1 MSIEWISILIV
12 VAMVGLMALGLPLAW
27 SIGAVAVGLVL
38 LKFDPSVMMMLV
50 SRVFDMSMNYTLM
63 SVPLFVLMA
72 GLLQRAG
79 IADQLF
85 RAVNVWAGGVRGG
98 IAIGTII
105 ANAIMASMVGII
117 GAEIVTFGLIALPE
131 MLSKKYDH
139 KLALGSV
146 AAGGGL
152 ATLIPPSV
160 VFIVY
165 GMTAGVSVGELF
177 LAGVMP
183 GLMLGG
189 MFIFYVIWR
198 VWRHPEAA
206 PLVAEELRD
215 MPVRQKLATLKELIL
230 PLLHHRGRARVHLRG
245 RRHPLRSGRGRRD
258 PGPGVRLDQ
267 PQAQLAMVRDSLY
280 ETLRISCMLSW
291 LFFGAQTIIG
301 AYTLAGGT
309 TFVTNALKAM
319 DLGPWGTVIL
329 MNLIWVFLGCFLDWI
344 GILFLT
350 VPIFLPIIL
359 DFGFDPVWFGVV
371 YCMNMHLSYLTPPFA
386 PSAFYLKSITPP
398 EVTMTQIYKATMP
411 YLWWTVVANIVTV
424 AWPGLSL
431 WLPQA
436 AAAALTPHGDW
447 IAHGFPQ
454 APRSRTG
461 FQTRSAAGRARAAPG
476 RSCSAPAC

>member
-1 MSIEWISILIV
+1 VSIEWISIVIV
-12 VAMVGLMALGLPLAW
+12 VAMVGLMAMGLPLAW

-38 LKFDPSVMMMLV
+38 FKFDPSVMFMLV
-50 SRVFDMSMNYTLM
+50 SRVFYTLM

-85 RAVNVWAGGVRGG
+85 RAVNVWSGGLRGG
-98 IAIGTII
+98 LAIGTII

-177 LAGVMP
+177 LAGVLP

-189 MFIFYVIWR
+189 MFIAYVVWR
-198 VWRHPEAA
+198 CWRHPEAA
-206 PLVAEELRD
+206 PLVAEELRV

-230 PLLHHRGRARVHLRG
+230 PLFITAGVLGSIYTGVATPSEAAGVGVILALVSAAVN
-245 RRHPLRSGRGRRD
+245 RRLNW
-258 PGPGVRLDQ
+258 L
-267 PQAQLAMVRDSLY
+267 MVRDSLY

-309 TFVTNALKAM
+309 TFVTNAIKTL

-329 MNLIWVFLGCFLDWI
+329 MNIIWTFLGCFLDWI

-350 VPIFLPIIL
+350 VPIFLPLIL
-359 DFGFDPVWFGVV
+359 EWGFDPVWFGVV

-398 EVTMTQIYKATMP
+398 EVTMTQIYKATLP

-431 WLPQA
+431 WLPR
-436 AAAALTPHGDW
+436 LMLRH
-447 IAHGFPQ
+447 
-454 APRSRTG
+454 
-461 FQTRSAAGRARAAPG
+461 
-476 RSCSAPAC
+476 

>member
-1 MSIEWISILIV
+1 VSIEWISIVIV
-12 VAMVGLMALGLPLAW
+12 VAMVGLMAMGLPLAW

-38 LKFDPSVMMMLV
+38 LKFDPSVMFMLV

-85 RAVNVWAGGVRGG
+85 RAVNVWAGGLRGG
-98 IAIGTII
+98 LAIGTII

-183 GLMLGG
+183 GLMLGA
-189 MFIFYVIWR
+189 MFIAYVVWR
-198 VWRHPEAA
+198 CWRHPEAA
-206 PLVAEELRD
+206 PLVAEELRE

-230 PLLHHRGRARVHLRG
+230 PLLITA
-245 RRHPLRSGRGRRD
+245 
-258 PGPGVRLDQ
+258 GVLGSIYTGVAT
-267 PQAQLAMVRDSLY
+267 PSEAAGVGVILALVSASVNRKLHWIMVRDSLY

-309 TFVTNALKAM
+309 TFVTNAIKAL

-329 MNLIWVFLGCFLDWI
+329 MNLIWAFLGCFLDWI

-350 VPIFLPIIL
+350 VPIFLPLIL
-359 DFGFDPVWFGVV
+359 EWGFDPVWFGVV

-386 PSAFYLKSITPP
+386 PAAFYLKSITPP
-398 EVTMTQIYKATMP
+398 DVTMTQIYKATLP

-431 WLPQA
+431 WLPK
-436 AAAALTPHGDW
+436 LMLRH
-447 IAHGFPQ
+447 
-454 APRSRTG
+454 
-461 FQTRSAAGRARAAPG
+461 
-476 RSCSAPAC
+476 

>member
-1 MSIEWISILIV
+1 
-12 VAMVGLMALGLPLAW
+12 
-27 SIGAVAVGLVL
+27 
-38 LKFDPSVMMMLV
+38 
-50 SRVFDMSMNYTLM
+50 
-63 SVPLFVLMA
+63 MA

-131 MLSKKYDH
+131 MLNKKYDY
-139 KLALGSV
+139 KLALGSI
-146 AAGGGL
+146 A
-152 ATLIPPSV
+152 
-160 VFIVY
+160 
-165 GMTAGVSVGELF
+165 AGVSVGELF
-177 LAGVMP
+177 LAGVGP
-183 GLMLGG
+183 GLMLAG
-189 MFIFYVIWR
+189 MFISYV
-198 VWRHPEAA
+198 VFHCWRHPEAA
-206 PLVAEELRD
+206 PLIAEELRD
-215 MPVRQKLATLKELIL
+215 MPIRQKLATLKELIL
-230 PLLHHRGRARVHLRG
+230 PLCIAG
-245 RRHPLRSGRGRRD
+245 
-258 PGPGVRLDQ
+258 GVLGSIYAGVAT
-267 PQAQLAMVRDSLY
+267 PSEAAGVGVILALISAVVNRKFSFGMVRDSLY
-280 ETLRISCMLSW
+280 ETLRISCMLAW

-329 MNLIWVFLGCFLDWI
+329 MNFIWAFLGCFLDWI

-371 YCMNMHLSYLTPPFA
+371 YCMNMHLAYLTPPFA
-386 PSAFYLKSITPP
+386 PSAFYPKSITPP
-398 EVTMTQIYKATMP
+398 EITMTQIYKATMP

-431 WLPQA
+431 WLPK
-436 AAAALTPHGDW
+436 LLIRH
-447 IAHGFPQ
+447 
-454 APRSRTG
+454 
-461 FQTRSAAGRARAAPG
+461 
-476 RSCSAPAC
+476 

>member
-1 MSIEWISILIV
+1 VSIEWISILIV
-12 VAMVGLMALGLPLAW
+12 VGMVLLMALGLPLAW
-27 SIGAVAVGLVL
+27 SIGAVAVAFVL
-38 LKFDPSVMMMLV
+38 YLFDPSVMMMLV
-50 SRVFDMSMNYTLM
+50 SRVFDMSLNYTLM

-72 GLLQRAG
+72 GILQRAG

-131 MLSKKYDH
+131 MLSKKYDY
-139 KLALGSV
+139 KLALGSI

-177 LAGVMP
+177 LAGVGP
-183 GLMLGG
+183 GLMLAG
-189 MFIFYVIWR
+189 MFIAYVIFR
-198 VWRHPEAA
+198 CWRHPQAA

-215 MPVRQKLATLKELIL
+215 MPIREKLATLKELIL
-230 PLLHHRGRARVHLRG
+230 PLCIAG
-245 RRHPLRSGRGRRD
+245 
-258 PGPGVRLDQ
+258 GVLGSIYAGVAT
-267 PQAQLAMVRDSLY
+267 PSEAAGVGVILALISAIVNRKFSFGMVRDSLY
-280 ETLRISCMLSW
+280 ETLRISCMLAW

-309 TFVTNALKAM
+309 TFVTNALKAL
-319 DLGPWGTVIL
+319 DLGPWGTIIL

-398 EVTMTQIYKATMP
+398 EITMTQIYRATLP

-431 WLPQA
+431 WLPK
-436 AAAALTPHGDW
+436 LLLRH
-447 IAHGFPQ
+447 
-454 APRSRTG
+454 
-461 FQTRSAAGRARAAPG
+461 
-476 RSCSAPAC
+476 

>member
-1 MSIEWISILIV
+1 VSIEWISILII
-12 VAMVGLMALGLPLAW
+12 VAMLGLMALGLPLAW
-27 SIGAVAVGLVL
+27 SIGAVAVALVFY
-38 LKFDPSVMMMLV
+38 KFDPSVMVMLV
-50 SRVFDMSMNYTLM
+50 SRVFDMSLNYTLM

-72 GLLQRAG
+72 GILQRSGVAN
-79 IADQLF
+79 QLF

-131 MLSKKYDH
+131 MLENKYDH
-139 KLALGSV
+139 KLALGSI

-165 GMTAGVSVGELF
+165 GMMAGCSVGELF

-183 GLMLGG
+183 GLMLAAL
-189 MFIFYVIWR
+189 FVLYIVWR
-198 VWRHPEAA
+198 CWRHPESA
-206 PLVAEELRD
+206 PLVSEEMRHMPLRE
-215 MPVRQKLATLKELIL
+215 KLATLKELIM
-230 PLLHHRGRARVHLRG
+230 PSIITV
-245 RRHPLRSGRGRRD
+245 
-258 PGPGVRLDQ
+258 GVLGSIYAGVATPSEAAGVGVILVLIAAAINRTLSWT
-267 PQAQLAMVRDSLY
+267 MVRDSMY
-280 ETLRISCMLSW
+280 ETLRISCMLAW

-319 DLGPWGTVIL
+319 NLGPWGTVVL

-350 VPIFLPIIL
+350 GPIFLPLII
-359 DFGFDPVWFGVV
+359 DMGFDLVWFGVV
-371 YCMNMHLSYLTPPFA
+371 YCMNMHIAYLTPPFA
-386 PSAFYLKSITPP
+386 PSAFYTKSITPP
-398 EVTMTQIYKATMP
+398 EITMTQIYRATMP
-411 YLWWTVVANIVTV
+411 YLGLTFVATAVVT

-431 WLPQA
+431 WLPK
-436 AAAALTPHGDW
+436 LLLRH
-447 IAHGFPQ
+447 
-454 APRSRTG
+454 
-461 FQTRSAAGRARAAPG
+461 
-476 RSCSAPAC
+476 

>member
-12 VAMVGLMALGLPLAW
+12 LAMIGLMAMGLPLAW
-27 SIGAVAVGLVL
+27 SIGATAVGLVL
-38 LKFDPSVMMMLV
+38 FKFDPGVMFMLV

-72 GLLQRAG
+72 GLLQRSG

-85 RAVNVWAGGVRGG
+85 RAVNVWAGGLRGG
-98 IAIGTII
+98 LAIGTII
-105 ANAIMASMVGII
+105 ANAIMASMVGVI

-131 MLSKKYDH
+131 MLDKKYDH

-165 GMTAGVSVGELF
+165 GMTAGASVSELF
-177 LAGVMP
+177 LAGVLP
-183 GLMLGG
+183 GFLLGS
-189 MFIFYVIWR
+189 MFIFYVVWR

-206 PLVAEELRD
+206 PLVAEDQRNLTL
-215 MPVRQKLATLKELIL
+215 RQKLATLKELIL
-230 PLLHHRGRARVHLRG
+230 PLFITAGVLGSIYTGVATPSEAAGVGVVMALVSAAFN
-245 RRHPLRSGRGRRD
+245 RRLTW
-258 PGPGVRLDQ
+258 L
-267 PQAQLAMVRDSLY
+267 LVRDSLY
-280 ETLRISCMLSW
+280 ETLRISCMLTW

-309 TFVTNALKAM
+309 TFVMNALKAM

-329 MNLIWVFLGCFLDWI
+329 MNVIWVFLGCFLDWI

-350 VPIFLPIIL
+350 VPIFLPLIL
-359 DFGFDPVWFGVV
+359 EWGFDPVWFGVV

-386 PSAFYLKSITPP
+386 PSAFYLKSITPS
-398 EVTMTQIYKATMP
+398 EVTMTQIYRAIMP
-411 YLWWTVVANIVTV
+411 YLGWTVVANIVTV
-424 AWPGLSL
+424 AFPGLSL
-431 WLPQA
+431 WLPKIM
-436 AAAALTPHGDW
+436 LGH
-447 IAHGFPQ
+447 
-454 APRSRTG
+454 
-461 FQTRSAAGRARAAPG
+461 
-476 RSCSAPAC
+476 

>member
-1 MSIEWISILIV
+1 VSIEWISIVIV
-12 VAMVGLMALGLPLAW
+12 VAMIGLMAMGLPLAW

-38 LKFDPSVMMMLV
+38 LKFDPSVMFMLV

-85 RAVNVWAGGVRGG
+85 RAVNVWAGGLRGG

-131 MLSKKYDH
+131 MLNKKYDH

-183 GLMLGG
+183 GLMLGA
-189 MFIFYVIWR
+189 MFIGYVVWR
-198 VWRHPEAA
+198 CWRHPEAA
-206 PLVAEELRD
+206 PLVAEDLRD
-215 MPVRQKLATLKELIL
+215 MPIRRKLAMLKELIL
-230 PLLHHRGRARVHLRG
+230 PLFITAGVLGSIYTGVATPSEAAGVGVILALVSAFIN
-245 RRHPLRSGRGRRD
+245 RRLGWI
-258 PGPGVRLDQ
+258 
-267 PQAQLAMVRDSLY
+267 MVRDSLY
-280 ETLRISCMLSW
+280 ETLRISCMLAW

-309 TFVTNALKAM
+309 TFVMNSIRAL

-329 MNLIWVFLGCFLDWI
+329 MNMIWAFLGCFLDWI

-350 VPIFLPIIL
+350 VPIFLPLIL
-359 DFGFDPVWFGVV
+359 EWGFDPVWFGVV

-398 EVTMTQIYKATMP
+398 EVTMTQIYKATLP

-431 WLPQA
+431 WLPR
-436 AAAALTPHGDW
+436 LMLRH
-447 IAHGFPQ
+447 
-454 APRSRTG
+454 
-461 FQTRSAAGRARAAPG
+461 
-476 RSCSAPAC
+476 

>member
-12 VAMVGLMALGLPLAW
+12 LAMIGLMAMGLPLAW
-27 SIGAVAVGLVL
+27 SIGATAVGLVL
-38 LKFDPSVMMMLV
+38 FKFDPGVMFMLV

-72 GLLQRAG
+72 GLLQRSG

-85 RAVNVWAGGVRGG
+85 RAVNVWAGGLRGG
-98 IAIGTII
+98 LAIGTII
-105 ANAIMASMVGII
+105 ANAIMASMVGVI

-131 MLSKKYDH
+131 MLDKKYDH

-165 GMTAGVSVGELF
+165 GMTAGASVSELF
-177 LAGVMP
+177 LAGVLP
-183 GLMLGG
+183 GFLLGS
-189 MFIFYVIWR
+189 MFIFYVVWR

-206 PLVAEELRD
+206 PLVAEDQRNLTL
-215 MPVRQKLATLKELIL
+215 RQKLATLKELIL
-230 PLLHHRGRARVHLRG
+230 PLFITAGVLGSIYTGVATPSEAAGVGVVMALVSAAFN
-245 RRHPLRSGRGRRD
+245 RRLTW
-258 PGPGVRLDQ
+258 L
-267 PQAQLAMVRDSLY
+267 LVRDSLY
-280 ETLRISCMLSW
+280 ETLRISCMLTW

-309 TFVTNALKAM
+309 TFVMNALRAM

-329 MNLIWVFLGCFLDWI
+329 MNVIWVFLGCFLDWI

-350 VPIFLPIIL
+350 VPIFLPLIL
-359 DFGFDPVWFGVV
+359 EWGFDPVWFGVV

-386 PSAFYLKSITPP
+386 PSAFYLKSITPS
-398 EVTMTQIYKATMP
+398 EVTMTQIYRAIMP
-411 YLWWTVVANIVTV
+411 YLGWTAVANIVTV
-424 AWPGLSL
+424 AFPGLSL
-431 WLPQA
+431 WLPKIM
-436 AAAALTPHGDW
+436 LGH
-447 IAHGFPQ
+447 
-454 APRSRTG
+454 
-461 FQTRSAAGRARAAPG
+461 
-476 RSCSAPAC
+476 

>member
-1 MSIEWISILIV
+1 VSIEWISIVIV

-38 LKFDPSVMMMLV
+38 MKFDPSVMFMLV

-85 RAVNVWAGGVRGG
+85 GAVFFGGGGRGGG

-183 GLMLGG
+183 GLMLGA
-189 MFIFYVIWR
+189 MFIAYVVWR
-198 VWRHPEAA
+198 CWRHPEAA
-206 PLVAEELRD
+206 PLVAEELRE

-230 PLLHHRGRARVHLRG
+230 PLLITAGVLGSIYTGVATPSEAAGVGVVLALVSASIN
-245 RRHPLRSGRGRRD
+245 RRLNWI
-258 PGPGVRLDQ
+258 
-267 PQAQLAMVRDSLY
+267 MVRDSLY

-309 TFVTNALKAM
+309 TFVTNAIKAL

-329 MNLIWVFLGCFLDWI
+329 MNLIWAFLGCFLDWI

-350 VPIFLPIIL
+350 VPIFLPLIL
-359 DFGFDPVWFGVV
+359 EWGFDPVWFGVV

-386 PSAFYLKSITPP
+386 PAAFYLKSITPP

-424 AWPGLSL
+424 VWPGLSL
-431 WLPQA
+431 WLPK
-436 AAAALTPHGDW
+436 LMLRH
-447 IAHGFPQ
+447 
-454 APRSRTG
+454 
-461 FQTRSAAGRARAAPG
+461 
-476 RSCSAPAC
+476 

>member
-1 MSIEWISILIV
+1 MSIEWISIVIV
-12 VAMVGLMALGLPLAW
+12 VAMVGLMAMGLPLAW

-38 LKFDPSVMMMLV
+38 FKFDPSVMFMLV

-85 RAVNVWAGGVRGG
+85 RAVNVWSGGLRGG
-98 IAIGTII
+98 LAIGTII

-177 LAGVMP
+177 LAGVLP

-189 MFIFYVIWR
+189 MFIAYVVWR
-198 VWRHPEAA
+198 CWRHPEAA
-206 PLVAEELRD
+206 PLVAEELRV

-230 PLLHHRGRARVHLRG
+230 PLFITAGVLGSIYTGVATPSEAAGVGVILALVSAAVN
-245 RRHPLRSGRGRRD
+245 RRLNW
-258 PGPGVRLDQ
+258 L
-267 PQAQLAMVRDSLY
+267 MVRDSLY

-309 TFVTNALKAM
+309 TFVTNAIKTL

-329 MNLIWVFLGCFLDWI
+329 MNIIWTFLGCFLDWI

-350 VPIFLPIIL
+350 VPIFLPLIL
-359 DFGFDPVWFGVV
+359 EWGFDPVWFGVV

-398 EVTMTQIYKATMP
+398 EVTMTQIYKATLP

-431 WLPQA
+431 WLPR
-436 AAAALTPHGDW
+436 LMLRH
-447 IAHGFPQ
+447 
-454 APRSRTG
+454 
-461 FQTRSAAGRARAAPG
+461 
-476 RSCSAPAC
+476 

>member
-1 MSIEWISILIV
+1 VSIEWISIVIV
-12 VAMVGLMALGLPLAW
+12 VAMVGLMAMGLPLAW
-27 SIGAVAVGLVL
+27 SIGSVAVGLVL

-85 RAVNVWAGGVRGG
+85 RAVNVWAGGLRGG
-98 IAIGTII
+98 IAVGTII

-177 LAGVMP
+177 LAGIMP

-198 VWRHPEAA
+198 VWRNPESA
-206 PLVAEELRD
+206 PLVAEELRA
-215 MPVRQKLATLKELIL
+215 MPVRQKLATLKELVLPVFITAGVLGSIYAGVATPSEAAGVGVIL
-230 PLLHHRGRARVHLRG
+230 ALVSASINRKLNWT
-245 RRHPLRSGRGRRD
+245 
-258 PGPGVRLDQ
+258 
-267 PQAQLAMVRDSLY
+267 MMRDSLY

-309 TFVTNALKAM
+309 TFVTNAIKAM

-329 MNLIWVFLGCFLDWI
+329 MNLIWAFLGCFLDWI

-398 EVTMTQIYKATMP
+398 DVTMTQIYKATMP

-431 WLPQA
+431 WLPQ
-436 AAAALTPHGDW
+436 LLL
-447 IAHGFPQ
+447 
-454 APRSRTG
+454 RR
-461 FQTRSAAGRARAAPG
+461 
-476 RSCSAPAC
+476 

>member
-1 MSIEWISILIV
+1 MSIEWISIVIV
-12 VAMVGLMALGLPLAW
+12 VAMVGLMAMGLPLAW
-27 SIGAVAVGLVL
+27 SIGSVAVGLVL

-85 RAVNVWAGGVRGG
+85 RAVNVWAGGLRGG
-98 IAIGTII
+98 IAVGTII

-177 LAGVMP
+177 LAGILP

-198 VWRHPEAA
+198 VWRNPESA
-206 PLVAEELRD
+206 PLVAEELRA
-215 MPVRQKLATLKELIL
+215 MPVRQKLATLKELTL
-230 PLLHHRGRARVHLRG
+230 PLLITA
-245 RRHPLRSGRGRRD
+245 
-258 PGPGVRLDQ
+258 GVLGSIYAGVAT
-267 PQAQLAMVRDSLY
+267 PSEAAGVGVILALVSAAINRKLHWPMVRDSLY

-309 TFVTNALKAM
+309 TFVTNAIKAL

-329 MNLIWVFLGCFLDWI
+329 MNLIWAFLGCFLDWI

-398 EVTMTQIYKATMP
+398 DVTMTQIYKATMP

-424 AWPGLSL
+424 GWPQLSL
-431 WLPQA
+431 WLPQ
-436 AAAALTPHGDW
+436 LLL
-447 IAHGFPQ
+447 
-454 APRSRTG
+454 RR
-461 FQTRSAAGRARAAPG
+461 
-476 RSCSAPAC
+476 

>member
-1 MSIEWISILIV
+1 VSIEWISILIV
-12 VAMVGLMALGLPLAW
+12 VALLGLMALGLPLAW

-38 LKFDPSVMMMLV
+38 LKFDPSVMMMLI

-72 GLLQRAG
+72 GLLQRGG

-85 RAVNVWAGGVRGG
+85 RAVNVWTGRVRGG

-131 MLSKKYDH
+131 MNRMKYDQ

-177 LAGVMP
+177 LGGVLP
-183 GLMLGG
+183 GFMLGS
-189 MFIFYVIWR
+189 MFILYVVWR

-206 PLVAEELRD
+206 PLVAEELTN
-215 MPVRQKLATLKELIL
+215 MPLREKLATLKELTL
-230 PLLHHRGRARVHLRG
+230 PVIIITIVLGSIYVGVATPSEAAGVGVIMALISAFVNRKLNWPMLRE
-245 RRHPLRSGRGRRD
+245 
-258 PGPGVRLDQ
+258 
-267 PQAQLAMVRDSLY
+267 SLY
-280 ETLRISCMLSW
+280 ETLKISCMLAW

-309 TFVTNALKAM
+309 TFVQNALKSL

-329 MNLIWVFLGCFLDWI
+329 MNIIWIFLGCFLDWI

-350 VPIFLPIIL
+350 VPIFLPLIL
-359 DFGFDPVWFGVV
+359 EWGFDPVWFGVL
-371 YCMNMHLSYLTPPFA
+371 YCMNMHVSYLTPPFA

-398 EVTMTQIYKATMP
+398 EISMTMIYKATMP
-411 YLWWTVVANIVTV
+411 YLWLTIVATAIVT

-431 WLPQA
+431 WLPT
-436 AAAALTPHGDW
+436 LMLRH
-447 IAHGFPQ
+447 
-454 APRSRTG
+454 
-461 FQTRSAAGRARAAPG
+461 
-476 RSCSAPAC
+476 

>member
-1 MSIEWISILIV
+1 MSIEWISIVIV
-12 VAMVGLMALGLPLAW
+12 VAMVGLMAMGLPLAW
-27 SIGAVAVGLVL
+27 SIGSVAVGLVL

-85 RAVNVWAGGVRGG
+85 RAVNVWAGGLRGG
-98 IAIGTII
+98 IAVGTII

-177 LAGVMP
+177 LAGILP

-198 VWRHPEAA
+198 VWRNPESA
-206 PLVAEELRD
+206 PLVAEELRA
-215 MPVRQKLATLKELIL
+215 MPVRQKLATLKELTL
-230 PLLHHRGRARVHLRG
+230 PLLITA
-245 RRHPLRSGRGRRD
+245 
-258 PGPGVRLDQ
+258 GVLGSIYAGVAT
-267 PQAQLAMVRDSLY
+267 PSEAAGVGVILALVSAAINRKLHWIMLRDSLY

-309 TFVTNALKAM
+309 TFVTNALKAL

-329 MNLIWVFLGCFLDWI
+329 MNLIWCFLGCFLDWI

-398 EVTMTQIYKATMP
+398 DVTMTQIYKATMP

-424 AWPGLSL
+424 GWPQLSL
-431 WLPQA
+431 WLPQ
-436 AAAALTPHGDW
+436 LLL
-447 IAHGFPQ
+447 
-454 APRSRTG
+454 RR
-461 FQTRSAAGRARAAPG
+461 
-476 RSCSAPAC
+476 